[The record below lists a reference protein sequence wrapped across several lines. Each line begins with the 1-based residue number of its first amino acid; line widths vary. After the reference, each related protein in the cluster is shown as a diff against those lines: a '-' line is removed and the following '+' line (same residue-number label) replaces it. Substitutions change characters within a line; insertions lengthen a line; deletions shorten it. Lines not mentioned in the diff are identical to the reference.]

1 MFIPT
6 LFTIP
11 RTCKQSKCLSTEE
24 SIKKM
29 LYIYIYILEYYSA
42 MKNEIM
48 PFAATWMGIET
59 VLLSKVR
66 QRKISIICY
75 QLNVESLKIV
85 RLNLSTKQR

>member
-1 MFIPT
+1 
-6 LFTIP
+6 
-11 RTCKQSKCLSTEE
+11 
-24 SIKKM
+24 
-29 LYIYIYILEYYSA
+29 

-48 PFAATWMGIET
+48 PFAATWMGLET
-59 VLLSKVR
+59 ILLSKVR